1 MLPNPYDAIFSQF
14 YCLFCVF
21 PMSLVLWVCLT
32 GLANQWTLHSGNN
45 QLTRTVFSNR
55 GRFEQLIRTRTV
67 DEPGQVACATPQV
80 SPAIGCQRRLYQ
92 KPSSLFV
99 CLDFDCCCPVA
110 WCSVFELD
118 YPISPFRIAKTTTSQ
133 STHLLDQFIMRK

>member
-1 MLPNPYDAIFSQF
+1 M
-14 YCLFCVF
+14 
-21 PMSLVLWVCLT
+21 
-32 GLANQWTLHSGNN
+32 
-45 QLTRTVFSNR
+45 RTVFSNR

-99 CLDFDCCCPVA
+99 CLDFDCCCLVA

-133 STHLLDQFIMRK
+133 STHLLPGSVYYEKITQALDMVEKCSQFSFCHSLRLLFCLFSLCRTNE